1 LSLVRQQQWRRDHL
15 NALIERF
22 RDGAKALGLA
32 LMDSHTPIQPVMIHD
47 DQLVVSVNQQLRT
60 KGFMV
65 GAIRPPTVPKG
76 SGRLRITLSASHTE
90 QQIDQLLAALDEC
103 LCQ

>member
-1 LSLVRQQQWRRDHL
+1 MRYNV
-15 NALIERF
+15 LIQRF
-22 RDGAKALGLA
+22 RAGANALGLS
-32 LMDSHTPIQPVMIHD
+32 LMDSYTPIQPVMIHD
-47 DQLVVSVNQQLRT
+47 DQLVVSVNQQLRA

-90 QQIDQLLAALDEC
+90 QQIDQLLVALDEC